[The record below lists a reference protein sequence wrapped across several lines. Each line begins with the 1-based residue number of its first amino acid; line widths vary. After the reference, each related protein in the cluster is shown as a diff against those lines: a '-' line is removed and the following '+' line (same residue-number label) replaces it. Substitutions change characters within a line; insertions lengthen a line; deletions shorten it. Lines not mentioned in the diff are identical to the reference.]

1 MQFVLLKSRNEVQV
15 HEVLLY
21 AVAVCISVYS
31 QFLCNQRSKKNV
43 LKNLF
48 SYILLLF
55 GSSKTFSHL
64 IINDEYG

>member
-43 LKNLF
+43 VK
-48 SYILLLF
+48 
-55 GSSKTFSHL
+55 KTCSHTFCYYL
-64 IINDEYG
+64 GQVKHLAT